1 MQEPLLAIVFSSRSR
16 SWTEIVE
23 AGADLCRF
31 LWIVDCREPDMG
43 DTVRVLRRFGKVI
56 DTAGCTPEKVIQHI
70 HGEHPDGIASFFD
83 TDLHRQAWMAAALG
97 LPSPSVRATARLT
110 DKLLQRKA
118 LEAAGVPGP
127 RFSAIN
133 ESVDQSEIDRLCG
146 ALRFP
151 MVIKP
156 RDGTAC
162 RDVLPVADADALTR
176 ILAEAEHPS
185 EMILEERMEDLPPSS
200 APYADRVSIDS
211 IVSRGVFSH
220 IGITGLFPMVEPF
233 RSSGG
238 FFPAEVPDSD
248 IPELFALTTAAIQAL
263 GADFGCY
270 RTEIK
275 LTPNGR
281 KIIEVNGRPSGL
293 TPVNVKLASGLPLL
307 QMCMRLGLGEHV
319 VIEGPIKC
327 DRVAYR
333 FYCEPPMSAQRYV
346 GSTGLEALSRLPGIV
361 QIDLH
366 KSSGDPVNWRNGSLD
381 KIFQVTGAVADHA
394 ELAEHYRACTEDVV
408 VTYEHERGARR
419 LTTASAGPSRLAAQ
433 QSGEG
438 GI

>member
-1 MQEPLLAIVFSSRSR
+1 MTEAPRVREPLLAIVFSSRSR
-16 SWTEIVE
+16 PWTEIVE
-23 AGADLCRF
+23 AGEGLCRF
-31 LWIVDCREPDMG
+31 LWIVDGGEQDLG
-43 DTVRVLRRFGKVI
+43 DTLKVLRRFGTII
-56 DTAGCTPEKVIQHI
+56 DTTQRTPENVIQRVQ
-70 HGEHPDGIASFFD
+70 GEHPDGIISFFD
-83 TDLHRQAWMAAALG
+83 TDLHRHAWMAAALG
-97 LPSPSVRATARLT
+97 LPSPSVRAATRLR
-110 DKLLQRKA
+110 DKLLQREA

-127 RFSAIN
+127 RFSAVS
-133 ESVDQSEIDRLCG
+133 ESVDRREIERLSG

-156 RDGTAC
+156 RDGTAG
-162 RDVLPVADADALTR
+162 RDVLPVADADELTR
-176 ILAEAEHPS
+176 ILAEVDRPS

-200 APYADRVSIDS
+200 APYADRISIDS

-238 FFPAEVPDSD
+238 FFPADLPDSD
-248 IPELFALTTAAIQAL
+248 VPELFAMTTAAIQAL

-275 LTPNGR
+275 LTPEGH

-293 TPVNVKLASGLPLL
+293 TPVNVQLASGLPLL
-307 QMCMRLGLGEHV
+307 RLCMRLGLGEHV
-319 VIEGPIKC
+319 VVEGPIKC

-333 FYCEPPMSAQRYV
+333 FYCEPPMSAQKYI
-346 GSTGLEALSRLPGIV
+346 GSTGLQELSKLPGVV

-366 KSSGDPVNWRNGSLD
+366 KSSGDTVDWRNGSLD

-408 VTYEHERGARR
+408 VTYKH
-419 LTTASAGPSRLAAQ
+419 TTASARPSGLATP

>member
-1 MQEPLLAIVFSSRSR
+1 MTEPHRVQEPLLAIVFSSRSR
-16 SWTEIVE
+16 PWTEIVE
-23 AGADLCRF
+23 AGEGLCRF
-31 LWIVDCREPDMG
+31 LWIVDGREPDIG
-43 DTVRVLRRFGKVI
+43 DTLKVLRRFGKVI
-56 DTAGCTPEKVIQHI
+56 DTAEYTPEKVIQRI
-70 HGEHPDGIASFFD
+70 DGERPDGITSFFD
-83 TDLHRQAWMAAALG
+83 TDLHRHAWMAAALG
-97 LPSPSVRATARLT
+97 LPSPSVRAAARLR
-110 DKLLQRKA
+110 DKLLQREA

-127 RFSAIN
+127 RFSAVGK
-133 ESVDQSEIDRLCG
+133 SVDRSEIERLCG

-156 RDGTAC
+156 RDGTAG
-162 RDVLPVADADALTR
+162 RDVLPVADADELTR
-176 ILAEAEHPS
+176 ILAELEHPS
-185 EMILEERMEDLPPSS
+185 EMILEERMENLPPTSS

-220 IGITGLFPMVEPF
+220 IGITGLFPMAEPF

-238 FFPAEVPDSD
+238 FFPADLPDSD
-248 IPELFALTTAAIQAL
+248 IPELFAMTTGAIQAL

-275 LTPNGR
+275 LTPKGR

-293 TPVNVKLASGLPLL
+293 TPVNVQLASGLPLL

-319 VIEGPIKC
+319 VVEGPIKC

-333 FYCEPPMSAQRYV
+333 FYCEPPMSAQKYL
-346 GSTGLEALSRLPGIV
+346 GSTGLEELSKLPGIV

-366 KSSGDPVNWRNGSLD
+366 KSSGDPVDWRNGSLD

-408 VTYEHERGARR
+408 VTYEHVR
-419 LTTASAGPSRLAAQ
+419 SSRLATPL
-433 QSGEG
+433 SGEG